1 MRALLAAGVLLIAIP
16 RIAHPFSLPSG
27 FVDEVV
33 VSGVSGPV
41 HLEFD
46 RSGGLMI
53 ETHGTG
59 WIVKD
64 ASGVVAAAGI
74 YFVVVEVDDERTT
87 RKLTLLR

>member
-1 MRALLAAGVLLIAIP
+1 
-16 RIAHPFSLPSG
+16 
-27 FVDEVV
+27 
-33 VSGVSGPV
+33 
-41 HLEFD
+41 
-46 RSGGLMI
+46 MI